1 MPWPLLQPYFGDWLL
16 DYGSTSAATG
26 RDMADAELLT
36 IVAATFIIAGFVKG
50 VIGLGLPTVSLALL
64 TLILGLKEAMALM
77 LIPSFV
83 TNVWQGVIGGHFVS
97 MLKRLWLLLLAS
109 LPAIWIGAG
118 VVARADA
125 LVMAGVLGVM
135 LFIYAALALWR
146 VQIPEPGAREKWMS
160 PAIGAITGIFTG
172 LTGSFV
178 MPAVLYM
185 QALGL
190 TRNELVQ
197 AMGISFSLSTLALGL
212 ALAGHSL
219 LPTNLSAISAAAL
232 VPSIAGM
239 MLGAWVRNR
248 LSEDMFRKIFF
259 TALLAL
265 GAWLALRP
273 IIF

>member
-1 MPWPLLQPYFGDWLL
+1 
-16 DYGSTSAATG
+16 
-26 RDMADAELLT
+26 MADTELLW
-36 IVAATFIIAGFVKG
+36 IVAGTFVVAGFVKG

-64 TLILGLKEAMALM
+64 TLTLGLKEAMALM

-83 TNVWQGVIGGHFVS
+83 TNVWQGVVGGHFVA

-125 LVMAGVLGVM
+125 LVMAGLLGVM
-135 LFIYAALALWR
+135 LFAYAALALWR
-146 VQIPEPGAREKWMS
+146 VHVPEPGVHEKWMS

-219 LPTNLSAISAAAL
+219 LPTNLSVISAAAL
-232 VPSIAGM
+232 IPSIAGM

-248 LSEDMFRKIFF
+248 LSEQMFRMIFF
-259 TALLAL
+259 SALLAL

-273 IIF
+273 VIF

>member
-1 MPWPLLQPYFGDWLL
+1 MGTYACNDI
-16 DYGSTSAATG
+16 SATG
-26 RDMADAELLT
+26 CLTEDETLRQLFAHMADTGQL
-36 IVAATFIIAGFVKG
+36 IIIAATFVAAGFVKG

-64 TLILGLKEAMALM
+64 TLTFGLKDAMALM
-77 LIPSFV
+77 LIPSFI
-83 TNVWQGVIGGHFVS
+83 TNVWQGAVGGHFVA
-97 MLKRLWLLLLAS
+97 MVKRTWLLLLAS

-118 VVARADA
+118 VVARSDA

-135 LFIYAALALWR
+135 IFAYAALALWR
-146 VQIPEPGAREKWMS
+146 VQIPQPGRHEKWMS
-160 PAIGAITGIFTG
+160 PAIGAMTGIFTG

-197 AMGISFSLSTLALGL
+197 AMGISFSLSTLALGV

-219 LPTNLSAISAAAL
+219 LPTQLGVISAAAL
-232 VPSIAGM
+232 IPSILGM
-239 MLGAWVRNR
+239 VLGAWVRNR
-248 LSEDMFRKIFF
+248 LSEDRFRQIFF
-259 TALLAL
+259 VALMVL

-273 IIF
+273 VVF

>member
-1 MPWPLLQPYFGDWLL
+1 
-16 DYGSTSAATG
+16 
-26 RDMADAELLT
+26 MAESEYL
-36 IVAATFIIAGFVKG
+36 FIIAVTFVAAGFVKG

-64 TLILGLKEAMALM
+64 TLTFGLKEAMALM

-83 TNVWQGVIGGHFVS
+83 TNVWQGVVGGHFLA
-97 MLKRLWLLLLAS
+97 MLKRIWSLLLAS

-135 LFIYAALALWR
+135 IFAYAALALWR
-146 VQIPEPGAREKWMS
+146 VRIPQPGAHEKWMS
-160 PAIGAITGIFTG
+160 PAIGATTGIFTG

-197 AMGISFSLSTLALGL
+197 AMGISFSVSTLALGL

-219 LPTNLSAISAAAL
+219 LPTQLGAISAAAL
-232 VPSIAGM
+232 IPSIVGM

-248 LSEDMFRKIFF
+248 LSEERFRQIFF
-259 TALLAL
+259 VALMLL
-265 GAWLALRP
+265 GGWLAIRP
-273 IIF
+273 FIF

>member
-1 MPWPLLQPYFGDWLL
+1 
-16 DYGSTSAATG
+16 
-26 RDMADAELLT
+26 MAESEYLV
-36 IVAATFIIAGFVKG
+36 IIAATFIAAGFVKG

-64 TLILGLKEAMALM
+64 TLTFGLKEAMALM

-83 TNVWQGVIGGHFVS
+83 TNVWQGVVGGHFLS
-97 MLKRLWLLLLAS
+97 MFKRTWSLLLAS

-118 VVARADA
+118 VVARSDA

-135 LFIYAALALWR
+135 IFAYAALALWR
-146 VQIPEPGAREKWMS
+146 VRIPQPGTHEKWMS
-160 PAIGAITGIFTG
+160 PAIGATTGILTG

-197 AMGISFSLSTLALGL
+197 AMGISFSLSTLALGV

-219 LPTNLSAISAAAL
+219 LPTQLGAISAAAL
-232 VPSIAGM
+232 VPSILGM
-239 MLGAWVRNR
+239 VLGAWVRNR
-248 LSEDMFRKIFF
+248 LSEERFRQVFF
-259 TALLAL
+259 IALMLL
-265 GAWLALRP
+265 GAWLAVRP
-273 IIF
+273 VIF